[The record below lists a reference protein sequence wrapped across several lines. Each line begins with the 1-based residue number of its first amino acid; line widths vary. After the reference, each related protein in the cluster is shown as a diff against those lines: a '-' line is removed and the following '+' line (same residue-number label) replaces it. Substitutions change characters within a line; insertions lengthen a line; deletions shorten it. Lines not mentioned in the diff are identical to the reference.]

1 MDLNSPEYN
10 REIFDYFI
18 TDLFEREGYE
28 ISLTK
33 FSGDRDVEIIAS
45 DSNEKIVIQ
54 TKRNS
59 QNITNKVIQ
68 EVIAGANYMIA
79 IGL

>member
-1 MDLNSPEYN
+1 LDLNSPEYN